1 VSAGLAADA
10 GETETRIAAG
20 DEPLDRLLFDRA
32 LEAPGGAQFLGVPGD
47 ALVKRARTRVTGPVD
62 PARWRSGVSTPHSA
76 RNARGKAPKAP
87 SADQEDMANG
97 CKRTAIEKR

>member
-1 VSAGLAADA
+1 MSAGLAADA

-76 RNARGKAPKAP
+76 RNARGKAPRSP

-97 CKRTAIEKR
+97 CKRTVIEKR